1 MRSRPLPSVRTLAQC
16 FDDPAEA
23 RRIFKM
29 SRAELLA
36 TDAGA
41 ARNRECYHP
50 PKTWDLRM
58 HALNE
63 CGRFHGIESLA
74 SERQSN
80 GYSADEYADY
90 LNAGDPYL
98 PTVIY
103 WRGRYRVQ
111 CVGDFIERSR
121 VNWR

>member
-1 MRSRPLPSVRTLAQC
+1 MRKPSIKTLSQC
-16 FDDPAEA
+16 FGNPREA
-23 RRIFKM
+23 RRIFDM
-29 SRAELLA
+29 SRAELLE
-36 TDAGA
+36 TDVGA
-41 ARNRECYHP
+41 ARNRECHSAP
-50 PKTWDLRM
+50 RTADLRM
-58 HALNE
+58 HVLNV
-63 CGRFHGIESLA
+63 CGGFHGIESLA

-90 LNAGDPYL
+90 LNAGDSYL

>member
-1 MRSRPLPSVRTLAQC
+1 MRKPSIKTLSQC
-16 FDDPAEA
+16 FDNPREA
-23 RRIFKM
+23 RRVFDM
-29 SRAELLA
+29 SRVELLA
-36 TDAGA
+36 LPVCA
-41 ARNRECYHP
+41 ARERECYYP

-90 LNAGDPYL
+90 LNAGDSYL

-111 CVGDFIERSR
+111 SIGDFIERSR
-121 VNWR
+121 VHWR